1 MDAVANKLVPFKFDN
16 ATIRAVTI
24 EGGEPLFIAKDV
36 AKILI
41 YANPADAISRHCK
54 AARTASSLGV
64 AISYQENQALTSGL
78 HSDTV
83 LIPERDVYR
92 LIMRSKLPAAER
104 FEEWVVGEVLPAI
117 RKTGSYSIKSP
128 VELYQEALELME
140 NDKQRA
146 SLSGKNLNE
155 WKTQRRDH
163 AANVKQLY
171 ADVQMLLGFEF

>member
-1 MDAVANKLVPFKFDN
+1 MSSSAIELIPFKFDD
-16 ATIRAVTI
+16 AAIRTVVG
-24 EGGEPLFIAKDV
+24 EDGEPLFVAKDV
-36 AKILI
+36 ADVLGYSNTVK
-41 YANPADAISRHCK
+41 AVNDHCK
-54 AARTASSLGV
+54 HGVASRYPIKDSLGRDQ
-64 AISYQENQALTSGL
+64 YPTM
-78 HSDTV
+78 
-83 LIPERDVYR
+83 IPERDVYR
-92 LIMRSKLPAAER
+92 LVMRSKLPAAER

-117 RKTGSYSIKSP
+117 RKTGSYSVKSP

>member
-1 MDAVANKLVPFKFDN
+1 MTAVAIELIPFKFDD
-16 ATIRAVTI
+16 AAIRTVVG
-24 EGGEPLFIAKDV
+24 EDGEPLFVARDV
-36 AKILI
+36 ATTLGYLNI
-41 YANPADAISRHCK
+41 NDAIARHCK
-54 AARTASSLGV
+54 GV
-64 AISYQENQALTSGL
+64 VKRDLPSTNGTQSYSM
-78 HSDTV
+78 
-83 LIPERDVYR
+83 IPERDVYR

-117 RKTGSYSIKSP
+117 RKTGSYSAKSP

-163 AANVKQLY
+163 AENVKQLY